1 MKSPILIFFIILNM
15 LTANFAVAA
24 NMHIEESEESHQV
37 HMLDESTQQNLS
49 EAFDGDCGDH
59 SCHISVHLL
68 GFINESGMLASSD
81 TSIVL
86 TAYTDKIHFLN
97 IDPPIK
103 PPQA

>member
-1 MKSPILIFFIILNM
+1 MKSPTLTLFMILNL

-24 NMHIEESEESHQV
+24 NMHNEESKDTHQA
-37 HMLDESTQQNLS
+37 HLLDDSAQQKLS
-49 EAFDGDCGDH
+49 NTTDGDCGDH
-59 SCHISVHLL
+59 SCHTSVHLL

-86 TAYTDKIHFLN
+86 TAYVDKIHFLN
-97 IDPPIK
+97 LDPLIK